1 MSKKN
6 LGDIKCKKISS
17 PKKRSSSLNDINKK
31 YSSDDNKLI
40 SKNITSNR
48 NKNGKYNSKK
58 LSVSPQIQ
66 IYNRRNKKLGLV
78 KGPWSAQEDKLLT
91 EWVEKN
97 GPKSWTKCCD
107 YIYGRTG
114 KQCREH
120 WNNCLNP
127 NLIKGDWTA
136 EEDFLIMHFY
146 GKYNGSWKKIINLF
160 YGRTENS
167 IKNRFFSQLRK
178 IATSNLSPSEKRFS
192 SKIKLEELLK
202 YLEVAHSNAKTNLLA
217 EKNYNEEEL
226 TNFIIKNEH
235 KLRIRKNKKN
245 DLFKEEGKEI
255 NETILST
262 NLSNLENSQKLL
274 TKDDKQFSLFNKK
287 RKRSNDEELT
297 SNIITIENEEINNI
311 SNNKENIVENN
322 NNINNNN
329 AVNNNINNFA
339 NNNIVANNNNVV
351 NNNLNKNNINNI
363 AVNNINNNS
372 IINNN
377 PITNNININ
386 NQEIYQ
392 DINNQK
398 PELKLENDNLQLDNN
413 INNDYNFNINNLN
426 ENLNMSNQKIYNNN
440 NNNFNAINI
449 QPMKKFDSINII
461 QNNNYFINNLFFDPF
476 SQNYTLFD
484 NYKYTNTLPFYP
496 LDNYQNKYPDSLIDI
511 QAFLS
516 SNANAYN
523 YWAKPNYNNIFGNKI
538 FDKEIENPFMFN
550 GQNNYNQNYFFK

>member
-6 LGDIKCKKISS
+6 LGDIKYKKISS
-17 PKKRSSSLNDINKK
+17 QKKRSSFLNDIIKK
-31 YSSDDNKLI
+31 SSSDENKLI
-40 SKNITSNR
+40 SNNITSNR
-48 NKNGKYNSKK
+48 NKKRKYNSKK
-58 LSVSPQIQ
+58 LSESPQIQ

-78 KGPWSAQEDKLLT
+78 KGPWSIQEDKLLI

-107 YIYGRTG
+107 YIYGRSG

-160 YGRTENS
+160 SGRTENS

-178 IATSNLSPSEKRFS
+178 IATSKLAPSEKKLS

-226 TNFIIKNEH
+226 TNFIIENEYKLKN
-235 KLRIRKNKKN
+235 RKNKKKF
-245 DLFKEEGKEI
+245 LFKKEENEI

-262 NLSNLENSQKLL
+262 NLNDLENSQKLL
-274 TKDDKQFSLFNKK
+274 KYDDKQFNLINKK
-287 RKRSNDEELT
+287 RKRSNDEEL
-297 SNIITIENEEINNI
+297 SNNVIRIEKEENKNI

-329 AVNNNINNFA
+329 IVNNNN
-339 NNNIVANNNNVV
+339 VTNNNNVV
-351 NNNLNKNNINNI
+351 NNNLNNNIINNI
-363 AVNNINNNS
+363 ALSNNNNYSINKNIPINNN
-372 IINNN
+372 IK
-377 PITNNININ
+377 IN

-392 DINNQK
+392 NINNQK
-398 PELKLENDNLQLDNN
+398 RELKLENDNLQLEPN
-413 INNDYNFNINNLN
+413 INNDYNYNINNLN
-426 ENLNMSNQKIYNNN
+426 ENLNLNSRKIYNSN

-449 QPMKKFDSINII
+449 QPIKKFDSINII
-461 QNNNYFINNLFFDPF
+461 QNNNYFINNLIFDPF
-476 SQNYTLFD
+476 SKNYSLFD
-484 NYKYTNTLPFYP
+484 NYKYTNTLPLYP

-511 QAFLS
+511 KAILP
-516 SNANAYN
+516 SNTYN
-523 YWAKPNYNNIFGNKI
+523 YLTKPNYNNILGNKI
-538 FDKEIENPFMFN
+538 FDNDVENPLMFN